1 MNCSVS
7 ALSLHALPGP
17 QYAKND
23 WYRAVRIS
31 HAGKPLAWGHSYTGK
46 TRYKQAKAIF
56 PLLYLAP
63 DALTARLEVRA
74 LMGHPR
80 SGSISAV
87 PGGWRVVQV
96 SVRLDHV
103 ADLRTASE
111 RTRIQTT
118 VQELTGDWEDYVARN
133 RNSPDVSSTPP
144 APTQQLGEDL
154 YQIPCCQGF
163 LTPSARNSILPNLV
177 VFPDR
182 VSIDHGTLTIAP
194 LSGF

>member
-1 MNCSVS
+1 M
-7 ALSLHALPGP
+7 
-17 QYAKND
+17 
-23 WYRAVRIS
+23 
-31 HAGKPLAWGHSYTGK
+31 
-46 TRYKQAKAIF
+46 
-56 PLLYLAP
+56 
-63 DALTARLEVRA
+63 
-74 LMGHPR
+74 
-80 SGSISAV
+80 
-87 PGGWRVVQV
+87 QV

-144 APTQQLGEDL
+144 APPQQLGEDL

-182 VSIDHGTLTIAP
+182 VSIDHDTLTIAP
-194 LSGF
+194 